1 MEENNRTMV
10 EMTEEEKAQFETFR
24 KKQQRK
30 AEEESRKQQRTDL
43 QKLTDDVMDEAVA
56 DLRQCNEMLKATKEK
71 VMRTFDALMEMRRQ
85 VNKTAGK
92 SSQESYTF
100 TNSRGDLRM
109 RIGYNMLDNYL
120 DSVEEGIA
128 KVKEYIASLA
138 KDEDS
143 KRMVS
148 MVTKLLQRNE
158 QGQLKASRV
167 MQLWKIAQESGD
179 AEFIEGMKIIQESY
193 RPIQSKLYV
202 RASVKATSPENEGA
216 WEDITLSLTGV

>member
-10 EMTEEEKAQFETFR
+10 EMTEEEKAQFEAFR
-24 KKQQRK
+24 KRQQRK

-56 DLRQCNEMLKATKEK
+56 DLRQCSEMLKATKEK

-216 WEDITLSLTGV
+216 WEDIPLSLTEV